1 VQDDVE
7 LYVSERDASVVLRA
21 AARVRKLPDGGR
33 NARRLESIRR
43 RLGWVRAKPR
53 PSERRPVSLH
63 RPVLGSCRTQRQ
75 DSPLR
80 SVRASTDVTDWP
92 SAMRT
97 MPCAPVCARCAIRL
111 PP

>member
-53 PSERRPVSLH
+53 RHLA
-63 RPVLGSCRTQRQ
+63 
-75 DSPLR
+75 PLQ
-80 SVRASTDVTDWP
+80 S
-92 SAMRT
+92 
-97 MPCAPVCARCAIRL
+97 RCWFTHLRDL
-111 PP
+111 M